1 MLRQCVHVVLRGLTV
16 LLPILITIWVVRWL
30 FLTVDGAFQPNLFGA
45 PIPGLGV
52 AVILVVAAVVGVLMM
67 HVRTRGYVQHA
78 ENGIDKIPLLKNV
91 HATIKDF
98 VDAFI
103 GEKRRF
109 DRPVLV
115 RLGAGLDADVIGFL
129 TADDLSSLGLTGKV
143 AVYFP
148 QSYNIG
154 GNLLI
159 LSPERI
165 VPIAADSGTV
175 MSFLVSG
182 GVARVPEP
190 APEVRRRFR
199 STFRRV
205 RTHQEAA
212 TIARAP

>member
-1 MLRQCVHVVLRGLTV
+1 MLRQFGYMLLRGLSV
-16 LLPILITIWVVRWL
+16 LLPILVTVWVVRWC
-30 FLTVDGAFQPNLFGA
+30 FLTIDGAFQPSLLSA
-45 PIPGLGV
+45 PIPGLGIV
-52 AVILVVAAVVGVLMM
+52 VILALAAVVGVLTMNAT
-67 HVRTRGYVQHA
+67 TRGYVNHA

-91 HATIKDF
+91 YATIKDF

-165 VPIAADSGTV
+165 VPITADSGTV

-182 GVARVPEP
+182 GVARMPELP
-190 APEVRRRFR
+190 PVAQRRFR
-199 STFRRV
+199 SMFRRV
-205 RTHQEAA
+205 RTNQDAA
-212 TIARAP
+212 TTARAP